1 MQTGAESGEP
11 RQLDALADPGPPDH
25 INPSLLIKPAPGN
38 CTLGQPQAVFST
50 TLVADRHTQSVTV
63 YPGDITIQGHS
74 SSEEKAQI
82 YKIRNEREVTINT
95 KKYKGL

>member
-1 MQTGAESGEP
+1 MQTGAGSGEP

-50 TLVADRHTQSVTV
+50 TLVADRQAHTVCNSLHR
-63 YPGDITIQGHS
+63 GHHYTRPLQVQKRS
-74 SSEEKAQI
+74 LKYIKSEMREK
-82 YKIRNEREVTINT
+82 
-95 KKYKGL
+95 